1 GHSAQKTRVDDG
13 GTLAVSAGG
22 KATGVTMTSGG
33 ALIADSGATVEGTN
47 ASGKFSIDGISG
59 QASGLLLEN
68 GGSFTVNAGGQAS
81 NTTVGHRGT
90 LMLAAGGSLSGRTQ
104 LSKGASMVLNGDVVS
119 TGDIVNAGEIRFDNQ
134 TTQDAVLIRAVAKGD
149 SPVTFH
155 KLTTSNLTGQGGT
168 INMRVRLDGS
178 NASDQLVINGGQ
190 ATGKTWL
197 AFTNVGNSNL
207 GVATSGQGIRVV
219 DAQNGATT
227 EEGAFAL
234 SRPLQAGAF
243 NYTLNRD
250 SDEDWYLRSEN
261 AYRAEVPLYASMLT
275 QAMDYDRILA

>member
-1 GHSAQKTRVDDG
+1 
-13 GTLAVSAGG
+13 
-22 KATGVTMTSGG
+22 
-33 ALIADSGATVEGTN
+33 
-47 ASGKFSIDGISG
+47 
-59 QASGLLLEN
+59 
-68 GGSFTVNAGGQAS
+68 
-81 NTTVGHRGT
+81 
-90 LMLAAGGSLSGRTQ
+90 
-104 LSKGASMVLNGDVVS
+104 
-119 TGDIVNAGEIRFDNQ
+119 
-134 TTQDAVLIRAVAKGD
+134 
-149 SPVTFH
+149 
-155 KLTTSNLTGQGGT
+155 GGT

-178 NASDQLVINGGQ
+178 NTSDQLVINGGQ

-261 AYRAEVPLYASMLT
+261 A
-275 QAMDYDRILA
+275 

>member
-1 GHSAQKTRVDDG
+1 MK
-13 GTLAVSAGG
+13 
-22 KATGVTMTSGG
+22 
-33 ALIADSGATVEGTN
+33 
-47 ASGKFSIDGISG
+47 
-59 QASGLLLEN
+59 
-68 GGSFTVNAGGQAS
+68 
-81 NTTVGHRGT
+81 
-90 LMLAAGGSLSGRTQ
+90 
-104 LSKGASMVLNGDVVS
+104 
-119 TGDIVNAGEIRFDNQ
+119 IR
-134 TTQDAVLIRAVAKGD
+134 
-149 SPVTFH
+149 
-155 KLTTSNLTGQGGT
+155 TGQGGT

-178 NASDQLVINGGQ
+178 NTSDQLVINGGQ

-261 AYRAEVPLYASMLT
+261 AYRAEVPLPACRTSCARNLSGLRPVNSLPVRWTGYLTRRRASVLPLLHARFCVPSVTQWSLLPARYGTGSSSEPVVDDVLPASKYAHKSAVFVTVSLVR
-275 QAMDYDRILA
+275 AIA